1 MNDVETPVQLTY
13 VTVAYALMFYGA
25 TVILLAGLVAKI
37 WHSVRHPTPLKA
49 SIAPSP
55 DSPITGTIRLASEVV
70 LFRSIFFND
79 RWNWIFGTL
88 FHFGL
93 LLVLVRH
100 LRYAL
105 DPAWVGGVFW
115 KVVVVAQ
122 PFGLYGGLALIG
134 GVLGFMARR
143 VLFAEVRRK
152 TSLFDHA
159 VLGLILIIPVIGY
172 LNAYVHTDVVAVK
185 DFFVGLGTFHWKPLP
200 TDGLLLTHLWLVA
213 VLMVALPFGKMLHFG
228 DIFETVRQKVHAES
242 AGLRKIKLAVGAVLA
257 LLLLAPA
264 VVAAGQV
271 AADGWT
277 APAPDFS
284 RLARV
289 HRSQD
294 PTVMIRNHPNFLMHK
309 RGVVVYSG
317 VRSKDESIERCVT
330 CHVTKDASGQPVD
343 FENPKHFCTECHNQ
357 AAVTIDCFDC
367 HNSKPIPSGQSAIEA
382 PTKFAS
388 IKDYFAE
395 RSSVR

>member
-1 MNDVETPVQLTY
+1 V
-13 VTVAYALMFYGA
+13 
-25 TVILLAGLVAKI
+25 
-37 WHSVRHPTPLKA
+37 
-49 SIAPSP
+49 
-55 DSPITGTIRLASEVV
+55 
-70 LFRSIFFND
+70 
-79 RWNWIFGTL
+79 
-88 FHFGL
+88 
-93 LLVLVRH
+93 
-100 LRYAL
+100 
-105 DPAWVGGVFW
+105 
-115 KVVVVAQ
+115 
-122 PFGLYGGLALIG
+122 LAL
-134 GVLGFMARR
+134 L
-143 VLFAEVRRK
+143 
-152 TSLFDHA
+152 
-159 VLGLILIIPVIGY
+159 LIIPVVGY

-228 DIFETVRQKVHAES
+228 DIFETVRQKVRVENARF
-242 AGLRKIKLAVGAVLA
+242 GKIKLAVGAVLA

-277 APAPDFS
+277 KAAPDFS
-284 RLARV
+284 KLARV

-294 PTVMIRNHPNFLMHK
+294 PTVMIRNHPGFLMHK

-317 VRSKDESIERCVT
+317 VRNDESIERCVT
-330 CHVTKDASGQPVD
+330 CHVKKDASGQPVD
-343 FENPKHFCTECHNQ
+343 FENPQHFCTECHNQ

-388 IKDYFAE
+388 IKNYFAE

>member
-1 MNDVETPVQLTY
+1 LNDPDTPVQLTY

-25 TVILLAGLVAKI
+25 TAILLSGLAAKI
-37 WHSVRHPTPLKA
+37 WNAVRHPKPLKA
-49 SIAPSP
+49 SIAPSA
-55 DSPITGTIRLASEVV
+55 DSPVTGTIRLASEVV

-79 RWNWIFGTL
+79 RWNWIFGTC

-93 LLVLVRH
+93 LLVLIRH

-105 DPAWVGGVFW
+105 DPSWVGGIFW

-134 GVLGFMARR
+134 GVLGYTARR
-143 VLFAEVRRK
+143 VLFKEVRKK
-152 TSLFDHA
+152 TALVDYLL
-159 VLGLILIIPVIGY
+159 LGLLFIIPVLGY
-172 LNAYVHTDVVAVK
+172 LNAYLHTDVVGVK
-185 DFFVGLGTFHWKPLP
+185 NFFVGLATGDWKPLP
-200 TDGLLLTHLWLVA
+200 TDGVLLVHLWLVA
-213 VLMVALPFGKMLHFG
+213 VMMVALPFGKMLHMG
-228 DIFETVRQKVHAES
+228 DLYETVRQKVKVES
-242 AGLRKIKLAVGAVLA
+242 AGLKKIKLAVTAVLA
-257 LLLLAPA
+257 LLLIAPA

-277 APAPDFS
+277 KAQPDFS
-284 RLARV
+284 KLARV

-294 PTVMIRNHPNFLMHK
+294 PTVMIRNHPNFLIHK

-317 VRSKDESIERCVT
+317 VRSNDESIERCVT
-330 CHVTKDASGQPVD
+330 CHVKKDAAGQPVD
-343 FENPKHFCTECHNQ
+343 FENPQHFCTECHNQ

-367 HNSKPIPSGQSAIEA
+367 HNSKPIPSRQSSLDVQS
-382 PTKFAS
+382 KFAS